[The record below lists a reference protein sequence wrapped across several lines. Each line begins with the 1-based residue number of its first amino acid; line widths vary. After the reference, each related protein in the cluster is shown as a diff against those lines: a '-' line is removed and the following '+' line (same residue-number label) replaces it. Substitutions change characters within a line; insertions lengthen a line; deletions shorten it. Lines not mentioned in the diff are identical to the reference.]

1 MHIFRLTEIGIL
13 RTGVESTAEI
23 AYVFAYETSCLKCAL
38 TGLTWGY
45 VGFVVVPIEKRLA
58 LFLHDA
64 EE

>member
-1 MHIFRLTEIGIL
+1 MYVLRLAEIGIL
-13 RTGVESTAEI
+13 RTGVESTAEV
-23 AYVFAYETSCLKCAL
+23 AYVFAYETSCLKRAL

-45 VGFVVVPIEKRLA
+45 VGFVVIPIEKRLA